1 VRQEPRHSKNLITSA
16 PAIVVEDLVKRFGT
30 VTAVDGVSFAVT
42 AGTTTALLGGNGAG
56 KTTTLSILLGLLTPT
71 SGTVTVLGADMLR
84 DRYRVLGEMNF
95 SSPYLELPRR
105 LTVYENLS
113 VYAHLYGV
121 RAAGRRIL
129 ELARDLDLEEF
140 LKRPTGSLSAGQR
153 TRVALA
159 KALLNRPRLLLLDE
173 PTASLD
179 PDTGDVVRGYLEQYR
194 KESGAT
200 IMLASHNMAEVE
212 RLCDYVLMMRAGRI
226 VDRGAP
232 RQLISRYGRRTME
245 EVFLDIARSRDTS
258 GARDAKAGVS

>member
-1 VRQEPRHSKNLITSA
+1 M
-16 PAIVVEDLVKRFGT
+16 
-30 VTAVDGVSFAVT
+30 DGVSFTVA
-42 AGTTTALLGGNGAG
+42 AGSTTALLGGNGAG

-71 SGTVTVLGADMLR
+71 SGSVTVLGADMLR
-84 DRYRVLGEMNF
+84 DRFQVLGEMNF
-95 SSPYLELPRR
+95 SSPYVDLPRR
-105 LTVYENLS
+105 LTVYENLN
-113 VYAHLYGV
+113 VYALLYGV
-121 RAAGRRIL
+121 RSAGRRIF
-129 ELARDLDLEEF
+129 ELARDLDIEEF

-200 IMLASHNMAEVE
+200 IVLASHNMAEVE
-212 RLCDYVLMMRAGRI
+212 RLCDHVLMMRAGRI

-245 EVFLDIARSRDTS
+245 EVFLDIARDRATTR
-258 GARDAKAGVS
+258 GRDAKAGAS